1 MESVAE
7 RPCCSG
13 YFSSGLGHRGPYP
26 TKRSTESELIVKK
39 FLAIIAATALLLTG
53 CSQVGAAATVGDTK
67 ITQATVQGSI
77 DSILAE
83 RAKVDV
89 TQMQLETGEALNRSQ
104 LRFHL
109 LSKLLRALGEELKIE
124 VTKAEIDTR
133 RASILEQVGGK
144 ESLPSALVSAGI
156 APEDL
161 DTYIEA
167 ISFSEKISQALVA
180 AGVTEDQVGTEI
192 QKLVVAKS
200 KEIGVTVNPRYGKWN
215 PDSADIEASDP
226 ASSAVTPSGN

>member
-1 MESVAE
+1 
-7 RPCCSG
+7 
-13 YFSSGLGHRGPYP
+13 
-26 TKRSTESELIVKK
+26 VKK

-109 LSKLLRALGEELKIE
+109 LSQLLRALGEELKIE

-215 PDSADIEASDP
+215 PDTADIVAADP

>member
-1 MESVAE
+1 MKKILAVVAA
-7 RPCCSG
+7 
-13 YFSSGLGHRGPYP
+13 
-26 TKRSTESELIVKK
+26 V
-39 FLAIIAATALLLTG
+39 ALLLTG
-53 CSQVGAAATVGDTK
+53 CSQVGAAATLGDTK
-67 ITQATVQGSI
+67 ITQATVQGSV

-109 LSKLLRALGEELKIE
+109 LSQLLRALGEELKIK

-133 RASILEQVGGK
+133 RASILEQVGGAA
-144 ESLPSALVSAGI
+144 SLPLALVSAGI

-167 ISFSEKISQALVA
+167 ISLSEKISQALVA
-180 AGVTEDQVGTEI
+180 AGATQDQVGQEI
-192 QKLVVAKS
+192 QKLVVAKA
-200 KEIGVTVNPRYGKWN
+200 KELGVTVNPRYGKWN
-215 PDSADIEASDP
+215 AETADLEASDP

>member
-1 MESVAE
+1 M
-7 RPCCSG
+7 
-13 YFSSGLGHRGPYP
+13 
-26 TKRSTESELIVKK
+26 KK

-67 ITQATVQGSI
+67 ITQATVQGSV
-77 DSILAE
+77 DSLLAE

-109 LSKLLRALGEELKIE
+109 LSKLLRALGKELKIE

-133 RASILEQVGGK
+133 RASILEQVGGA
-144 ESLPSALVSAGI
+144 SALPTALVSAGI
-156 APEDL
+156 APADL

-167 ISFSEKISQALVA
+167 ISLSDKISKALIA
-180 AGVTEDQVGTEI
+180 AGVAEDQVGSEI

-200 KEIGVTVNPRYGKWN
+200 KELGVTINPRYGKWN
-215 PDSADIEASDP
+215 AETADIVAADP
-226 ASSAVTPSGN
+226 ASSG